1 MIANLPFAALRT
13 FEAVVR
19 LRGFMRAAEELG
31 VTQSAV
37 SQQVHALEDWIGC
50 KLVIRGP
57 GGATPTGDG
66 QRVAAAVEQGFGV
79 IAATC
84 QDIRGKATPNLSIRV
99 KCLPGFAFLWLL
111 PRLIN
116 FDRRFPEYQ
125 VSVIASPDQA
135 DPGAEDADISITY
148 GDGRHP
154 GFHVEPL
161 MSERIFPVCAPS
173 LLRLSPLANPDD
185 LHNHV
190 LLVDDIEETGGTLPD
205 LAFWAASLGLSQPAP
220 QRETRFGQSYMV
232 VQAACHGLGVAIGRE
247 PLVIDALA
255 DGRLVRP
262 FPELVTSDYRY
273 WMVCAKGNR
282 SSKRVEA
289 VRAWLTEE
297 VAKQPDITP
306 DSLAQGAG

>member
-37 SQQVHALEDWIGC
+37 SQQVNALEDWIGC
-50 KLVIRGP
+50 KLIVRGP
-57 GGATPTGDG
+57 GGATPTADG
-66 QRVAAAVEQGFGV
+66 GRVAAAVENGFGA

-84 QDIRGKATPNLSIRV
+84 QEIRDRATPNLSIRV
-99 KCLPGFAFLWLL
+99 KCLPGFAFIWLL

-116 FDRRFPEYQ
+116 FDRQFPEYQ
-125 VSVIASPDQA
+125 VSVIASPDQS
-135 DPGAEDADISITY
+135 DPSAEDADISITY

-161 MSERIFPVCAPS
+161 MSERVFPVCAPS
-173 LLRLSPLANPDD
+173 LLRLSPLTSPDE
-185 LHNHV
+185 LRNHV
-190 LLVDDIEETGGTLPD
+190 LLVDDIEETDGIPPD
-205 LAFWAASLGLSQPAP
+205 LAFWSASLGISRPEP

-247 PLVIDALA
+247 PLVIDALE

-262 FPELVTSDYRY
+262 FPDLVASDYRY

-282 SSKRVEA
+282 PSKRVDA
-289 VRAWLTEE
+289 VRTWLTEE
-297 VAKQPDITP
+297 VAQQPDITP
-306 DSLAQGAG
+306 ASLAQHAG